1 MFGIPASLTE
11 TALSKFNPSLN
22 YPDDNFK
29 KFGPIFPLWN
39 INEKGQLEISK
50 MRLWV
55 KDQDWKLVDADDV
68 NPKNFFKSLNTGLFC
83 HPWPALEY
91 DPNAVMKSRFLLVL
105 GAAPVT
111 YGTEFDQLAMECY
124 QKDMKPFRRYEICP
138 SQNELLS
145 LKLEVQLFRSLINNN
160 IKEIKD
166 TKIEDREEISVE
178 DKEEKSV
185 QDRYCKFLLLFVN
198 CFSGKQSI
206 PKVARKDDIIDWDFR
221 QIYEALPHQRYG
233 DFWPRDE
240 MMRTLLCENL
250 KMKVSQ
256 SDVFLHLFGLCKID
270 PEIL

>member
-1 MFGIPASLTE
+1 
-11 TALSKFNPSLN
+11 
-22 YPDDNFK
+22 
-29 KFGPIFPLWN
+29 
-39 INEKGQLEISK
+39 
-50 MRLWV
+50 
-55 KDQDWKLVDADDV
+55 
-68 NPKNFFKSLNTGLFC
+68 
-83 HPWPALEY
+83 
-91 DPNAVMKSRFLLVL
+91 MKSFH
-105 GAAPVT
+105 
-111 YGTEFDQLAMECY
+111 
-124 QKDMKPFRRYEICP
+124 RYEICP

-250 KMKVSQ
+250 KTKVSQ
-256 SDVFLHLFGLCKID
+256 SDVFLHLVKIIFLSSKLFMFFSSD
-270 PEIL
+270 CAKLILKFYNNKKTLFLYF